1 MKEENVTEL
10 VGACYE
16 AKRVVELMPRLPQ
29 GIKPSHIHVV
39 DVIHQLQ
46 EKGGPVR
53 VGDIAAA
60 MHVTSPGVTR
70 LVNELVGLG
79 AVAKAQSREDKRVFT
94 VSLTELGRRYQKDY
108 LERYH
113 RELAERLSD
122 VSDDDVRTMARV
134 IHDAFVAMSAESPR
148 AR

>member
-29 GIKPSHIHVV
+29 GMKPSHIHVI
-39 DVIHQLQ
+39 DIIHQLQ

-60 MHVTSPGVTR
+60 MHVTNPGVTR

-79 AVAKAQSREDKRVFT
+79 AIAKAQSNEDKRVFT
-94 VSLTELGRRYQKDY
+94 VSLTELGRKYQRDY

-134 IHDAFVAMSAESPR
+134 IHDAFLAMSAESPR

>member
-29 GIKPSHIHVV
+29 GMKPSHIHVV

-60 MHVTSPGVTR
+60 MHVTNPGVTR

-79 AVAKAQSREDKRVFT
+79 AVAKVQSNEDKRVFT
-94 VSLTELGRRYQKDY
+94 VSLTELGWKYQKDY

-134 IHDAFVAMSAESPR
+134 IHDAFLAMSAESPR